1 LGTHQQDQEATMA
14 NQNHGAVV
22 RLCEGL
28 VVQSAHDHYVVLDA
42 KRQQV
47 LNASGPAAEV
57 LGHVLEAT
65 PIPDHLSDAVAML
78 TQLQVVTTPDHVSRR
93 DVLRSGVTAAA
104 VGVVVLALPTA
115 AAASSAGVAAPDG
128 VVADAGDTEVIIS
141 WLAVPGAS
149 GYEVYFKVNDPE
161 AAFGPADGVALTTTS
176 WRATGLTNDTAYDFY
191 VIAISGGTESEPSL
205 VVTATPRA
213 FAVVSALELTGQDF
227 PRTAITDG
235 THAYFGRRDAPGR
248 VVKVDL
254 TGDMTVVGSVDLGA
268 DSLGGLRSSI
278 TDGTHGYFGTQS
290 NGVNKINLG
299 SMASAGKVT
308 LALAGG
314 VTNALL
320 SAITDGTHGYFGTE
334 TSPGQVVKVKLSD
347 MTQVGTSLELATGE
361 NILVSSVR
369 SGDFGYFGTFTAPG
383 KIVKVQLSDMTR
395 VGELTLDAGEANLE
409 SAVTDGT
416 FGYFGTAGAT
426 VKVVKVNLTTMLR
439 VGDVSLPDL
448 GGLYS
453 AVISGPYGYFGS
465 LQKPGRVAKVHL
477 ATLTVVG
484 VLTLASGQDD
494 LLSAV
499 ASDGFGYFA
508 TLTAPGQVVKT
519 RLGS

>member
-1 LGTHQQDQEATMA
+1 MD

-22 RLCEGL
+22 RLCDGL

-57 LGHVLEAT
+57 LGHVLRAT
-65 PIPDHLSDAVAML
+65 PIPGHLSDAVAML
-78 TQLQVVTTPDHVSRR
+78 TQLHVVAAPDHVSRR
-93 DVLRSGVTAAA
+93 DVLRSGVTAAT

-115 AAASSAGVAAPDG
+115 AAASSAPVSAPDG

-149 GYEVYFKVNDPE
+149 GYEVYFRINGSV
-161 AAFGPADGVALTTTS
+161 AAFGLAEGEALTTTS
-176 WRATGLTNDTAYDFY
+176 WRATDLTNDIPYDFY
-191 VIAISGGTESEPSL
+191 VIAISGGNPSTPSE

-213 FAVVSALELTGQDF
+213 FAVVSTLTLTGQDF

-235 THAYFGRRDAPGR
+235 THAYFGRRAANGQ

-254 TGDMTVVGSVDLGA
+254 TGDMTVVDSVDLGA

-278 TDGTHGYFGTQS
+278 TDGTHGYFGTQF
-290 NGVNKINLG
+290 NGINKINLG

-308 LALAGG
+308 LTLAEDKS
-314 VTNALL
+314 NALL
-320 SAITDGTHGYFGTE
+320 SAITDGTYGYFGTE
-334 TSPGQVVKVKLSD
+334 TSPGQVVKVNLSD
-347 MTQVGTSLELATGE
+347 MTQVGRLELATGE

-369 SGDFGYFGTFTAPG
+369 SGDFGYFGTFTTPG
-383 KIVKVQLSDMTR
+383 KIVKVQLSDMSR
-395 VGELTLDAGEANLE
+395 VGELTLGAGEANLE

-416 FGYFGTAGAT
+416 FGYFGTAGGT
-426 VKVVKVNLTTMLR
+426 VKVVKVNLTTMSR

-453 AVISGPYGYFGS
+453 AVISGAYGYFGS
-465 LQKPGRVAKVHL
+465 LQTPGRVAKVHL

-484 VLTLASGQDD
+484 VLTLAAGQNN

-508 TLTAPGQVVKT
+508 TLTEPGQVVKI